1 MAKVTRAEN
10 KLNKILEAINK
21 GKVESKQERGE
32 KTSYILKK
40 YVVKKYIC
48 VEDVED
54 DDISFTITRKKA
66 LAEAEKYDGYQVFVT
81 TETDMSEKEVVDS
94 YKIRDEIEKAIQ
106 TLKSVLGPSTIRQN

>member
-1 MAKVTRAEN
+1 M
-10 KLNKILEAINK
+10 
-21 GKVESKQERGE
+21 
-32 KTSYILKK
+32 
-40 YVVKKYIC
+40 VKKYIS

-106 TLKSVLGPSTIRQN
+106 TLKNVLGLHPQYVRTKEHVLGNIFACATAYLSLIHI